1 MKKIIIKYMLWFV
14 NNLDSLCLY
23 WIYNK
28 NLILL
33 VVSDRLN
40 KIKQIKNLL

>member
-1 MKKIIIKYMLWFV
+1 MFIL
-14 NNLDSLCLY
+14 N
-23 WIYNK
+23 IYNK